1 MIRKLPRHHQTHP
14 TTTRRGVLAALFQN
28 QVHMIP
34 STKKSGA
41 LLATALLIGSS
52 INTFAGDG
60 KPDGKIMLEK
70 KPDANPLSFLDGK
83 VVFDFQERFRWEI
96 RNNNFDFNDGVNSV
110 TDDNWFLQRARL
122 GLAIKPTPWLK
133 IYAQAQD
140 SREINSDRPDFPG
153 ALGAEGDDSFDL
165 RQGYFEI
172 GNAKEFPLTLKAG
185 RQTLVYGDERL
196 IGASDWN
203 NLGRTFD
210 AVKLRWEEKAWSLD
224 AFASSVV
231 VFERGSYN
239 QSDFFNG
246 NETGREQI
254 FSGLY
259 FSTTALGPQ
268 TTDLYV
274 LHLHENANP
283 HFAQNPLGDT
293 NFLTLGLRVKSKP
306 GAFAHSAPEPMGK
319 GPSDGKSTPPPP
331 VPPKPVGFDYDGEFA
346 FQTGDVKGRDLTAF
360 AAHVG
365 TGYTFDIP
373 WTPRLGAE
381 YNFASGDS
389 DPLDREVETFQNL
402 FPTNHKFYGY
412 ADFFSWQNI
421 HDAAISLKAQ
431 PVKKVTTQL
440 DYHAFWLANTD
451 DSWYRANGVATVRPL
466 TPAARAADNYVGSE
480 IDFTVTWN
488 VRKEVAIQAGYS
500 HFFAG
505 SYLGET
511 GAQDDADFGYLQ
523 ATVTF

>member
-1 MIRKLPRHHQTHP
+1 MIQ
-14 TTTRRGVLAALFQN
+14 
-28 QVHMIP
+28 
-34 STKKSGA
+34 STKKNGA

-52 INTFAGDG
+52 LNTLAGDG
-60 KPDGKIMLEK
+60 KTVLEK
-70 KPDANPLSFLDGK
+70 KPATNPLSFLDGK
-83 VVFDFQERFRWEI
+83 VVVDFQERFRWEI
-96 RNNNFDFNDGVNSV
+96 RDNNFDFNDDVNSL

-122 GLAIKPTPWLK
+122 GLAIKPVSWLK

-153 ALGAEGDDSFDL
+153 LLGAEGDDSFDL
-165 RQGYFEI
+165 RQGYLEI

-185 RQTLVYGDERL
+185 RQTLIYGDERL
-196 IGASDWN
+196 IGASDWS
-203 NLGRTFD
+203 NLGRAFD
-210 AVKLRWEEKAWSLD
+210 AVKLRWEEKDWSLD

-246 NETGREQI
+246 NETAREQV

-293 NFLTLGLRVKSKP
+293 NFFTLGLRVKSKP
-306 GAFAHSAPEPMGK
+306 GAFAHAAPEPMGK
-319 GPSDGKSTPPPP
+319 GPGDGKSMPP
-331 VPPKPVGFDYDGEFA
+331 VTPPKPVGFDYDGEFA

-365 TGYTFDIP
+365 AGYTFDIP
-373 WTPRLGAE
+373 WKPRLGAE

-389 DPLDREVETFQNL
+389 DPNDREVETFQNL
-402 FPTNHKFYGY
+402 FPTNHKFYGQM
-412 ADFFSWQNI
+412 DVFSWQNI
-421 HDAAISLKAQ
+421 HDLGVSLKCAPTKQ
-431 PVKKVTTQL
+431 VGLKAEF
-440 DYHAFWLANTD
+440 HAFWLASTD

-466 TPAARAADNYVGSE
+466 TPAASAASNYAGSE
-480 IDFTVTWN
+480 VDLSATFAVNKWLTL
-488 VRKEVAIQAGYS
+488 EAGYS
-500 HFFAG
+500 HFWAG
-505 SYLGET
+505 DYLTAT
-511 GAQDDADFGYLQ
+511 GPSDDADFGYVQ
-523 ATVTF
+523 ATLTF

>member
-1 MIRKLPRHHQTHP
+1 MTQ
-14 TTTRRGVLAALFQN
+14 
-28 QVHMIP
+28 
-34 STKKSGA
+34 STKNHTTILTAAILFSSA
-41 LLATALLIGSS
+41 LSAL
-52 INTFAGDG
+52 AGDG
-60 KPDGKIMLEK
+60 RAVLEK
-70 KPDANPLSFLDGK
+70 KADANPLCFLDGK
-83 VVFDFQERFRWEI
+83 LCFDFQERFRWEI
-96 RNNNFDFNDGVNSV
+96 RDNNFDFNDDVNSL

-122 GLAIKPTPWLK
+122 GLAIKPVPWFK
-133 IYAQAQD
+133 VYAQAQD

-153 ALGAEGDDSFDL
+153 LLGAEGDDSFDL
-165 RQGYFEI
+165 RQGWFEV

-185 RQTLVYGDERL
+185 RQTLIYGDERL

-210 AVKLRWEEKAWSLD
+210 AVKLRWEEKAWWLD

-231 VFERGSYN
+231 VPERGSYN

-259 FSTTALGPQ
+259 FSTTAVGPQ

-283 HFAQNPLGDT
+283 RFAQNPLGDT
-293 NFLTLGLRVKSKP
+293 NFFTLGLRVKSKP
-306 GAFAHSAPEPMGK
+306 GAFAHTAPEPMGK
-319 GPSDGKSTPPPP
+319 GPGDGKPT
-331 VPPKPVGFDYDGEFA
+331 PPKPLGFDYDGEFA

-365 TGYTFDIP
+365 AGCTFDIS
-373 WTPRLGAE
+373 WKPRLGAE

-402 FPTNHKFYGY
+402 FPTNHKLYGY

-421 HDAAISLKAQ
+421 HNAALSLKAQ
-431 PVKKVTTQL
+431 PCKAVTAQV
-440 DYHAFWLANTD
+440 DYHAFWLASTD
-451 DSWYRANGVATVRPL
+451 DSWYRANGVTTVRPL

-488 VRKEVAIQAGYS
+488 VRKELAIQAGYS

-505 SYLGET
+505 GYLRDT
-511 GAQDDADFGYLQ
+511 GASDDANFGYVQ
-523 ATVTF
+523 ASLTF